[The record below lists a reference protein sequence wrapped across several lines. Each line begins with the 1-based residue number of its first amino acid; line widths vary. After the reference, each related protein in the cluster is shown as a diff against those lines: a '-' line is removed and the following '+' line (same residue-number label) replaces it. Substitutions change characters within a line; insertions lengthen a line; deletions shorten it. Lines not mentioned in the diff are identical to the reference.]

1 MAKVSDEIR
10 RGINADKGK
19 MTIKALCDKYSLSK
33 ATVHRVLSRGL
44 SDDSPEQVMNVTV
57 PTIEEGS
64 MDFINLITTKD
75 DAEIK
80 KEEKRETPLLKASL
94 ETLADDM
101 FKDDNSDG
109 EADHGPKAP
118 RRRQIQFAPEDPIK
132 RNALEQRIILN
143 IENFAPLF
151 TFIRNKEEFIKSLH
165 TKSIEELEGILS
177 TLETTRATVNLSNG
191 MKHTFFTIAQGAEMA
206 GAMFLGM
213 RTQGFTQN
221 LATQQQEL
229 DMIFREMAIEYAP
242 MFKISTKPE
251 IRLAMCFTMCLIQTD
266 SSNRLKDTL
275 RATQSMGVDT
285 NNQQADQ
292 TPEQRFADL

>member
-10 RGINADKGK
+10 RGITADKGK

-33 ATVHRVLSRGL
+33 ATVHRVLSKGMT
-44 SDDSPEQVMNVTV
+44 DDSPEQVMNVTI
-57 PTIEEGS
+57 PTLEDNS
-64 MDFINLITTKD
+64 RDFINLISSKD
-75 DAEIK
+75 EGDIVR
-80 KEEKRETPLLKASL
+80 EEKRETPLMKASL

-101 FKDDNSDG
+101 FNDEDDIN
-109 EADHGPKAP
+109 ERMPKAP

-132 RNALEQRIILN
+132 RSALEQRIILN

-151 TFIRNKEEFIKSLH
+151 PFIRNKEEFIKSLH
-165 TKSIEELEGILS
+165 TKAIDELEGILS

-221 LATQQQEL
+221 LVTQQQEL

-275 RATQSMGVDT
+275 RATQSMGIDS
-285 NNQQADQ
+285 NNQQAEQ
-292 TPEQRFADL
+292 PPEQRFADL